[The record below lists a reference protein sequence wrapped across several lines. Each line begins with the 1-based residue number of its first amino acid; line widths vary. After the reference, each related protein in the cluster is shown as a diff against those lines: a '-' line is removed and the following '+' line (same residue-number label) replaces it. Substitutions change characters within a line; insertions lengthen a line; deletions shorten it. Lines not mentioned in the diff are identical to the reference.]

1 MVTFTNTQCCLFS
14 FVFFYSPKFSLLVG
28 GILLLQIEK
37 NFPPSQANDQPSEMR
52 TSFGNHYP
60 EVVDCGIQKK
70 AGSKLLEISFLRNQI
85 HKCMIHDE
93 WFCQHQL
100 FEWVFSRKILKST
113 SVTCNSKTFTW
124 SITLLSPQKI
134 LPPPMI

>member
-14 FVFFYSPKFSLLVG
+14 FVLFT
-28 GILLLQIEK
+28 LQNPLCCWGAVLFLKIVK
-37 NFPPSQANDQPSEMR
+37 NYPPSQANDQPSEMR
-52 TSFGNHYP
+52 KSFGDHYP

-124 SITLLSPQKI
+124 SITLFSPQKI
-134 LPPPMI
+134 LPPPVI